1 MLIISKEKDYYDYLS
16 GIYGVEPNLVYDRR
30 NSETRELDY
39 ADVLIICGKVYELY
53 TVDGV
58 TYFGEDLEPLKVDS
72 SQKRFYYHS
81 DYVEEIRKNANPV
94 KLEGAN
100 KQRYYDYVWVCKDV
114 YDDPYDLNVKYDAPI
129 LLLSLKNYLNDS
141 SRNFLNPNLSKLN
154 LGSLIPAEELYLMLT
169 TWLGLRVER
178 LKETTIPTT
187 DNQKIVNK
195 GFDLKT
201 SFRPNIKK
209 S

>member
-1 MLIISKEKDYYDYLS
+1 MLIISKEKDYYDYLT
-16 GIYGVEPNLVYDRR
+16 GIYGVEPSLVYDRR

-58 TYFGEDLEPLKVDS
+58 TYFGEDLETLKVDS

-81 DYVEEIRKNANPV
+81 DYVEELRKNANPV
-94 KLEGAN
+94 KLEGPN

-114 YDDPYDLNVKYDAPI
+114 YDDPYNLNVKYDAPI
-129 LLLSLKNYLNDS
+129 LLLSLKNYLSDS
-141 SRNFLNPNLSKLN
+141 SKHRLNPNLSKLN
-154 LGSLIPAEELYLMLT
+154 LGSLISAEELYIMIS
-169 TWLGLRVER
+169 TWLGVRIER

-187 DNQKIVNK
+187 DKQKLINK
-195 GFDLKT
+195 GFDDKT